1 MDYKFFF
8 RGIKNIILNPAKVW
22 ETIDSKNVPVKLLR
36 GSFLFPLII
45 LVSVSAFFGSMIF
58 TNPELSAAYS
68 ILVGIKCL
76 VLLLF
81 TTYCSTWLLGEIT
94 YPLDLGKKFGV
105 SFSLVVYSISPF
117 ILCQLLS
124 RLLESL
130 LFVNILGLYGLYIFW
145 IGAEKLLAPA
155 PHKKRPLL
163 IASTIA
169 MTGIYVATNLIL
181 TMFIDRVYFSYFA

>member
-8 RGIKNIILNPAKVW
+8 SGIKNIILNPAKVW
-22 ETIDSKNVPVKLLR
+22 ETTDSKNIPVKLLR

-45 LVSVSAFFGSMIF
+45 IVSVSAFLGSLIF
-58 TNPELSAAYS
+58 TNPELSIAYS
-68 ILVGIKCL
+68 ILVAIKCF

-81 TTYCSTWLLGEIT
+81 TAYTTTWLLGEIT
-94 YPLDLGKKFGV
+94 YPLDLGKKFGI

-117 ILCQLLS
+117 LLCQLLS

-130 LFVNILGLYGLYIFW
+130 VFINVLGLYGLYIFW
-145 IGAEKLLAPA
+145 TGAEKLLAP
-155 PHKKRPLL
+155 PQHKKRPLL

-169 MTGIYVATNLIL
+169 MIGIYVATNLVL
-181 TMFIDRVYFSYFA
+181 SMFIDRVYFAYFA